1 MAGAKG
7 MNASKIPSRIMPPA
21 IPKMP
26 EMNEVDTMAAAKP
39 AAMGRLSMGVV
50 LVKSDA
56 APCALD
62 GAAANAFSSAI
73 SQGKVSLCAAC
84 LR

>member
-1 MAGAKG
+1 MAGARG
-7 MNASKIPSRIMPPA
+7 MNASRIPSKIMPPA

-50 LVKSDA
+50 PVKSDA

-62 GAAANAFSSAI
+62 GVAANAFSSAI
-73 SQGKVSLCAAC
+73 GEKLA
-84 LR
+84 